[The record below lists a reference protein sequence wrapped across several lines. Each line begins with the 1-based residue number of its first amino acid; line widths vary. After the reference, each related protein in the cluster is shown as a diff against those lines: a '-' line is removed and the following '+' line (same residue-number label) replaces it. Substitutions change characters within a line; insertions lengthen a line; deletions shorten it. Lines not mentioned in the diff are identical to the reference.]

1 MTCHSLA
8 QPDLRRKAGGTGDI
22 PLFVL
27 AGIIVAAQSDCR
39 NAVAC
44 HCGMFIVFVKYGGQ
58 RCRKSGYRSSHCAWL
73 LQLEK
78 LQMAVIVSFVMDR
91 DVFANLISDESTATR
106 LIKVFQT
113 EMDNNLRTL
122 NISSV
127 ALFASQM
134 ITTTNI
140 QLHKWYCLIL
150 TQCGFITIFIII
162 VTM

>member
-1 MTCHSLA
+1 
-8 QPDLRRKAGGTGDI
+8 
-22 PLFVL
+22 
-27 AGIIVAAQSDCR
+27 
-39 NAVAC
+39 
-44 HCGMFIVFVKYGGQ
+44 
-58 RCRKSGYRSSHCAWL
+58 
-73 LQLEK
+73 
-78 LQMAVIVSFVMDR
+78 MAVIVSFVMDR

-140 QLHKWYCLIL
+140 
-150 TQCGFITIFIII
+150 
-162 VTM
+162 